1 MKLGCAGK
9 ILGKPGLKSYD
20 ARRRDNN
27 PHLSVSLAYVRDI
40 LCYLDGVDIRFY
52 RLSARLAPYLSHPDM
67 PEFHE
72 QIEEC
77 ESELAFIGDL
87 AHKMDMRLSI
97 HAPMHVVLNSTDEGI
112 ARQGANTLTAL
123 ARILDALKVGP
134 EAIIVVH
141 AGGVYDDKK
150 AAMLRF
156 AHRYES
162 IPEST
167 RRRLALENDHSR
179 YSLSEVW
186 ELSRRCGCP
195 IVFDRLHH
203 LLNNPE
209 GLPMDEALQVALD
222 SWPAGITPIIHFSS
236 PRTDMHYVTHGR
248 GAAADHSVRR
258 PLWSEHSDYVNPFEF
273 IGFMKLLGTVRDFG
287 VMIEAKGNDLAVIRL
302 REDLKRFSSQIRL
315 WGPVSDPC
323 CPSGPN

>member
-40 LCYLDGVDIRFY
+40 LCYLDHVDIRFY

-67 PEFHE
+67 PEFHG

-77 ESELAFIGDL
+77 ESELTFIGTL
-87 AHKMDMRLSI
+87 AQEMDMRLSV
-97 HAPMHVVLNSTDEGI
+97 HAPLHVVLSATDE
-112 ARQGANTLTAL
+112 
-123 ARILDALKVGP
+123 
-134 EAIIVVH
+134 
-141 AGGVYDDKK
+141 GGVYDGKK

-162 IPEST
+162 LPETT
-167 RRRLALENDHSR
+167 RHRLALENDHGR

-209 GLPMDEALQVALD
+209 GLPIDEALQMALE
-222 SWPAGITPIIHFSS
+222 SWPADITPIIHFSS

-248 GAAADHSVRR
+248 GAAAEHSVRR
-258 PLWSEHSDYVNPFEF
+258 PLWSEHSDYVNPFGF
-273 IGFMKLLGTVRDFG
+273 IGFIEHVGTLRDFD
-287 VMIEAKGNDLAVIRL
+287 VMIEAKGKDLAVIRL
-302 REDLKRFSSQIRL
+302 LLPE
-315 WGPVSDPC
+315 
-323 CPSGPN
+323 

>member
-40 LCYLDGVDIRFY
+40 LCYLNQVDIRFY

-67 PEFHE
+67 PEFHG

-77 ESELAFIGDL
+77 ASELIFIGLL
-87 AHKMDMRLSI
+87 AKKMNLRLSV
-97 HAPMHVVLNSTDEGI
+97 HAPLHVVLSAPDEDI
-112 ARQGANTLTAL
+112 ARQSANELTAL
-123 ARILDALKVGP
+123 ARVLDALRVGP

-141 AGGVYDDKK
+141 AGGVYADKK

-156 AHRYES
+156 ASRYES
-162 IPEST
+162 LPETT
-167 RRRLALENDHSR
+167 RQRLALENDHSR
-179 YSLSEVW
+179 YSISEVW

-195 IVFDRLHH
+195 IVFDHLHH
-203 LLNNPE
+203 QLNNPE
-209 GLPMDEALQVALD
+209 GLPMNEALQMALD
-222 SWPAGITPIIHFSS
+222 SWPADIAPIIHFSS

-248 GAAADHSVRR
+248 GAAAEQSVKR

-273 IGFMKLLGTVRDFG
+273 IGFMKHLGPARDFD

-302 REDLKRFSSQIRL
+302 REDLRRFSPQITL
-315 WGPVSDPC
+315 
-323 CPSGPN
+323 

>member
-20 ARRRDNN
+20 ARRRSNN

-67 PEFHE
+67 PEFHG

-77 ESELAFIGDL
+77 ESELTFIGTL
-87 AHKMDMRLSI
+87 AQKMDMRLSV
-97 HAPMHVVLNSTDEGI
+97 HAPLHVVLSATDEDI
-112 ARQGANTLTAL
+112 ARQSANELTAL
-123 ARILDALKVGP
+123 ARVLDALKVGP
-134 EAIIVVH
+134 EGIIVVH
-141 AGGVYDDKK
+141 AGGVYNDKK

-162 IPEST
+162 LPETT
-167 RRRLALENDHSR
+167 RQRLALENDHSR

-195 IVFDRLHH
+195 VVFDRLHH

-209 GLPMDEALQVALD
+209 GLPMDAALPMALE

-248 GAAADHSVRR
+248 GAAAEHSVRR

-273 IGFMKLLGTVRDFG
+273 IGFMKHVGTVRDFD

-302 REDLKRFSSQIRL
+302 REDIRRLSPQIEL
-315 WGPVSDPC
+315 
-323 CPSGPN
+323 